1 MHRRDK
7 KPLDARVRRTRNN
20 LRDAL
25 IILSLEMDYTSITIR
40 DITTEADVGYATF
53 FRHYRDKD
61 ELLHDVLTFALDD
74 LIDYVAPAIEASDL
88 PTLGRLIFEHIAE
101 DPELY
106 VVMLRNRFRLNL
118 LDRAVNECFNV
129 AEHLGFAVD
138 RSDKQLTMAYHH
150 LGASIISLTEWW
162 FSTNM
167 EQEASEIGAFFH
179 DVVAQ
184 PVKGFIAPTI
194 PGLAP

>member
-1 MHRRDK
+1 MLRADQ

-61 ELLHDVLTFALDD
+61 ELLHDVLTFSLEGLIEYIMPALESRD
-74 LIDYVAPAIEASDL
+74 LEA
-88 PTLGRLIFEHIAE
+88 LGRLIFEYIAE

-118 LDRAVNECFNV
+118 LDRAVTECFNLV
-129 AEHLGFAVD
+129 EQLGYEVNRAD
-138 RSDKQLTMAYHH
+138 QKLTMAYHH

-167 EQEASEIGAFFH
+167 EQDPSEIGSFFH
-179 DVVAQ
+179 EVVAQ
-184 PVKGFIAPTI
+184 PIQAFVRPLFPEVE
-194 PGLAP
+194 